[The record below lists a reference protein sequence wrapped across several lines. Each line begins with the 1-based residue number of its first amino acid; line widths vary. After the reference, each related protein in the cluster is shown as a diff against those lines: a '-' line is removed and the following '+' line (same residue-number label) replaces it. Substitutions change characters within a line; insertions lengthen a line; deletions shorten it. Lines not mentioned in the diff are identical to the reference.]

1 MKELTPVQNKVYHL
15 IKDFI
20 EEKGYSPSFRELAQ
34 LNGNNSV
41 ATIRFHLLALREKGY
56 INYSD
61 KLSRTITIIK
71 EV

>member
-1 MKELTPVQNKVYHL
+1 MNELTPVQNKVYHL

-34 LNGNNSV
+34 LNGNCSI
-41 ATIRFHLLALREKGY
+41 ATIQYHLIRIREKGY

-61 KLSRTITIIK
+61 NLSRTITIIK